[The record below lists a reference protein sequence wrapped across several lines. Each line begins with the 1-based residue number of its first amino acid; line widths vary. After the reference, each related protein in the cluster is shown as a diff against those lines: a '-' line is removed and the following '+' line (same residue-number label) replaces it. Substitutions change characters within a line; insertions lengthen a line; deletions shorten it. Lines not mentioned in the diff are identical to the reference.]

1 MVQHPAAVLG
11 WSGITQVALG
21 QTAGPVPHR
30 QVVLVGLLLLRL
42 SQGAEQGLHV
52 LLQSLGD
59 VRGPEEGGLRDST
72 GHQQPHLPADA
83 GDGGQPAQVSETF
96 P

>member
-52 LLQSLGD
+52 LVQCLWMVQTLWAS
-59 VRGPEEGGLRDST
+59 
-72 GHQQPHLPADA
+72 LPACITCLSW
-83 GDGGQPAQVSETF
+83 QVSPVTSAPLIHPEGTHGMR
-96 P
+96 